1 MKILVYIILFLILV
15 LSFFLVPKAIRVHK
29 VKTLYD
35 KDKIVYNFVNMDKIF
50 PSRSIN
56 ASDNPKPLK
65 RNIRTLPETFLF
77 EGDQMNLQE
86 HLDYFWSDGMIV
98 IHKDQ
103 IVYENYWLGN
113 NENKKHIS
121 WSVAKSFISALVGIA
136 YEDGLINSLDDPVT
150 NYLED
155 FKKTGYDGVSIK
167 DVLQMSLSLIHI

>member
-50 PSRSIN
+50 SSRSIN

-65 RNIRTLPETFLF
+65 RNIRTLPKTFLF

-121 WSVAKSFISALVGIA
+121 WSVAKSFISALV
-136 YEDGLINSLDDPVT
+136 
-150 NYLED
+150 
-155 FKKTGYDGVSIK
+155 
-167 DVLQMSLSLIHI
+167 LSLIHI

>member
-150 NYLED
+150 TATLLV
-155 FKKTGYDGVSIK
+155 FI
-167 DVLQMSLSLIHI
+167 